1 MPNHSNYNL
10 SFQPKTYWDLRD
22 VLTHVEARVTGKARK
37 ELVKHALQ
45 NGETVPSE
53 YLKSSLSGDLK
64 QSIGSI
70 DPSFMG
76 GEFLPELGE
85 NDVIIAS
92 INLKSTTSDVIAVIA
107 RLTDKGI
114 EYRVEDE
121 YMDSYP
127 EGEDHYK
134 VQPNFS
140 KEPLSFKELINLI
153 DNAREGGGL
162 IDSAKNF
169 YPEEPEEYYDFAT
182 AESAFYPQLRDW
194 YDESNNEWLE
204 SKLEL
209 KRQKEIEEEEC
220 RRKEEQGKKS
230 IQKSEIQFRP
240 MTQEEAD
247 RKNSGGATQ
256 IVLNRRRNKS
266 KPTKKPQ
273 VRTRP
278 GTQEG
283 ANRLNAGGATQIVL
297 NRRERKYEVS
307 PENLKIR
314 SKN

>member
-1 MPNHSNYNL
+1 MPNNSNYDL

-45 NGETVPSE
+45 NDETVPSK
-53 YLKSSLSGDLK
+53 YLKSSLSEDLK

-70 DPSFMG
+70 DPSFLG

-92 INLKSTTSDVIAVIA
+92 INLKSTTADVIAVIA

-127 EGEDHYK
+127 EGEEHYK

-162 IDSAKNF
+162 IDSSKNF

-204 SKLEL
+204 DKLEL
-209 KRQKEIEEEEC
+209 KRQKE
-220 RRKEEQGKKS
+220 QDKKNT
-230 IQKSEIQFRP
+230 QKSEIQFRP
-240 MTQEEAD
+240 GTQEEAN
-247 RKNSGGATQ
+247 RLSNGGATQ
-256 IVLNRRRNKS
+256 IVLK
-266 KPTKKPQ
+266 
-273 VRTRP
+273 
-278 GTQEG
+278 
-283 ANRLNAGGATQIVL
+283 
-297 NRRERKYEVS
+297 RRERKYEVS
-307 PENLKIR
+307 PENLKGR
-314 SKN
+314 SNNS

>member
-1 MPNHSNYNL
+1 MPNNSNYDL

-22 VLTHVEARVTGKARK
+22 VLTHVEARVTGKVRK
-37 ELVKHALQ
+37 ELIKHALQ
-45 NGETVPSE
+45 NGETVPLE
-53 YLKSSLSGDLK
+53 YLKSSLSDDLK

-114 EYRVEDE
+114 EYRIEDE

-127 EGEDHYK
+127 EGEEHYK

-140 KEPLSFKELINLI
+140 KEPLSFRELINLI

-162 IDSAKNF
+162 IDCAKNF

-204 SKLEL
+204 DKLEL
-209 KRQKEIEEEEC
+209 KRQKEIEEEC
-220 RRKEEQGKKS
+220 RRKEEQDKKNT
-230 IQKSEIQFRP
+230 QKSEIQFRP
-240 MTQEEAD
+240 MTQERATQL
-247 RKNSGGATQ
+247 NSGGATQ
-256 IVLNRRRNKS
+256 IVLNRRGNKS

-273 VRTRP
+273 VQFQA
-278 GTQEG
+278 GTQEE
-283 ANRLNAGGATQIVL
+283 ATRLNNGGATQIVL
-297 NRRERKYEVS
+297 NRRVRKWEVS
-307 PENLKIR
+307 PENLKGR

>member
-1 MPNHSNYNL
+1 MPNQSNYDL

-22 VLTHVEARVTGKARK
+22 VLTHVEAKIPGKVRK
-37 ELVKHALQ
+37 ELIKYALQ
-45 NGETVPSE
+45 NGETVPLE
-53 YLKSSLSGDLK
+53 YLKSSLSAELK

-70 DPSFMG
+70 DPSFLG

-107 RLTDKGI
+107 RLTNKGI

-121 YMDSYP
+121 YMESYP
-127 EGEDHYK
+127 EGEEHYK

-162 IDSAKNF
+162 IDCAKNY

-204 SKLEL
+204 EKLEL
-209 KRQKEIEEEEC
+209 KRQKE
-220 RRKEEQGKKS
+220 QDKKNT
-230 IQKSEIQFRP
+230 QKLP
-240 MTQEEAD
+240 MGTRSATQERCDE
-247 RKNSGGATQ
+247 
-256 IVLNRRRNKS
+256 LNRGGVTLTLWKRTIPRL
-266 KPTKKPQ
+266 PQ
-273 VRTRP
+273 RP
-278 GTQEG
+278 KEFKG
-283 ANRLNAGGATQIVL
+283 IC
-297 NRRERKYEVS
+297 
-307 PENLKIR
+307 NLYDPMP
-314 SKN
+314 

>member
-1 MPNHSNYNL
+1 MPNQSNYDL

-22 VLTHVEARVTGKARK
+22 VLTHVDARVTGKVRK

-45 NGETVPSE
+45 NGETVPLE

-70 DPSFMG
+70 DPSFLG
-76 GEFLPELGE
+76 GEFLPELEE

-107 RLTDKGI
+107 RLTNKGI

-127 EGEDHYK
+127 EGEEHYK

-153 DNAREGGGL
+153 DHAREGGGL
-162 IDSAKNF
+162 IDCAKNY
-169 YPEEPEEYYDFAT
+169 YPEEPEEHYDFAT

-204 SKLEL
+204 EKLEL
-209 KRQKEIEEEEC
+209 KRQKEQN
-220 RRKEEQGKKS
+220 KKPTKKS
-230 IQKSEIQFRP
+230 QVQVTLG
-240 MTQEEAD
+240 TQEEAD
-247 RKNSGGATQ
+247 
-256 IVLNRRRNKS
+256 
-266 KPTKKPQ
+266 
-273 VRTRP
+273 
-278 GTQEG
+278 
-283 ANRLNAGGATQIVL
+283 RLNAGGATQIVL

-307 PENLKIR
+307 RKNLKG
-314 SKN
+314 KND

>member
-1 MPNHSNYNL
+1 MPNRSNYDL

-22 VLTHVEARVTGKARK
+22 VLTNVEAKIPGKVRK
-37 ELVKHALQ
+37 ELIKHALQ

-53 YLKSSLSGDLK
+53 YLKSSLSADLK

-70 DPSFMG
+70 DPSFLG

-85 NDVIIAS
+85 DDVIIAS

-127 EGEDHYK
+127 EGEEHYK

-162 IDSAKNF
+162 IDCAKNY
-169 YPEEPEEYYDFAT
+169 YPEEPEEQYDFAT

-204 SKLEL
+204 DKLEL
-209 KRQKEIEEEEC
+209 KRQKEQDKKRI
-220 RRKEEQGKKS
+220 KKS
-230 IQKSEIQFRP
+230 QIVSRP
-240 MTQEEAD
+240 MTQED
-247 RKNSGGATQ
+247 
-256 IVLNRRRNKS
+256 
-266 KPTKKPQ
+266 
-273 VRTRP
+273 
-278 GTQEG
+278 

-297 NRRERKYEVS
+297 NRRGPRFVSTRKETKKK
-307 PENLKIR
+307 E
-314 SKN
+314 

>member
-1 MPNHSNYNL
+1 MPNQSNYDL

-22 VLTHVEARVTGKARK
+22 VLTHVEARVTGKVRK

-127 EGEDHYK
+127 EGEEHYK

-162 IDSAKNF
+162 IDCAKNF
-169 YPEEPEEYYDFAT
+169 YPEEPEEHYDFAT

-204 SKLEL
+204 EKLEL
-209 KRQKEIEEEEC
+209 KRQKEQDKKRI
-220 RRKEEQGKKS
+220 KKS
-230 IQKSEIQFRP
+230 RP
-240 MTQEEAD
+240 
-247 RKNSGGATQ
+247 
-256 IVLNRRRNKS
+256 V
-266 KPTKKPQ
+266 P
-273 VRTRP
+273 RP
-278 GTQEG
+278 GTQEDC
-283 ANRLNAGGATQIVL
+283 NRLNAGGATQIVL
-297 NRRERKYEVS
+297 NRRHKKWEIS
-307 PENLKIR
+307 PENLKGR

>member
-1 MPNHSNYNL
+1 
-10 SFQPKTYWDLRD
+10 
-22 VLTHVEARVTGKARK
+22 
-37 ELVKHALQ
+37 
-45 NGETVPSE
+45 
-53 YLKSSLSGDLK
+53 
-64 QSIGSI
+64 
-70 DPSFMG
+70 
-76 GEFLPELGE
+76 
-85 NDVIIAS
+85 
-92 INLKSTTSDVIAVIA
+92 
-107 RLTDKGI
+107 
-114 EYRVEDE
+114 
-121 YMDSYP
+121 
-127 EGEDHYK
+127 
-134 VQPNFS
+134 
-140 KEPLSFKELINLI
+140 
-153 DNAREGGGL
+153 
-162 IDSAKNF
+162 
-169 YPEEPEEYYDFAT
+169 
-182 AESAFYPQLRDW
+182 
-194 YDESNNEWLE
+194 WLE

>member
-1 MPNHSNYNL
+1 MPNHSNYDL

-22 VLTHVEARVTGKARK
+22 VLTHVEARVTGKVRK

-70 DPSFMG
+70 DPSFLG

-194 YDESNNEWLE
+194 YDEANNEWLE
-204 SKLEL
+204 EKLEL
-209 KRQKEIEEEEC
+209 KRQKEIEEEC
-220 RRKEEQGKKS
+220 RRKEEQDKKNT
-230 IQKSEIQFRP
+230 QKSEIQFRP
-240 MTQEEAD
+240 MTQERATQL
-247 RKNSGGATQ
+247 NSGGATQ
-256 IVLNRRRNKS
+256 IVLNRRGNKS

-273 VRTRP
+273 VQFQA
-278 GTQEG
+278 GTQEE
-283 ANRLNAGGATQIVL
+283 ATRLNNGGATQIVL
-297 NRRERKYEVS
+297 NRRVRKWEVS
-307 PENLKIR
+307 PENLKGR

>member
-1 MPNHSNYNL
+1 MPNNSNYDL

-22 VLTHVEARVTGKARK
+22 VLTHVEAKVPGKVRK
-37 ELVKHALQ
+37 ELIKHALQ

-53 YLKSSLSGDLK
+53 YLKSSLSSDLK

-70 DPSFMG
+70 DPSFLG

-114 EYRVEDE
+114 EYRIEDE
-121 YMDSYP
+121 YMNIYP
-127 EGEDHYK
+127 EGEEHYK
-134 VQPNFS
+134 VQPKFS

-162 IDSAKNF
+162 IDAAKNY

-182 AESAFYPQLRDW
+182 AESAFYPQLEGW

-204 SKLEL
+204 EKLEL
-209 KRQKEIEEEEC
+209 KRQKEQD
-220 RRKEEQGKKS
+220 K
-230 IQKSEIQFRP
+230 
-240 MTQEEAD
+240 
-247 RKNSGGATQ
+247 
-256 IVLNRRRNKS
+256 

-273 VRTRP
+273 VRIRP
-278 GTQEG
+278 MTQER
-283 ANRLNAGGATQIVL
+283 ATQLNNGGATQIVL
-297 NRRERKYEVS
+297 KRRHKKWEVS
-307 PENLKIR
+307 PENLKGR

>member
-1 MPNHSNYNL
+1 MPNHFNYDL

-22 VLTHVEARVTGKARK
+22 VLTHVEAKIPGKVRK

-45 NGETVPSE
+45 NDETVPSK
-53 YLKSSLSGDLK
+53 YLKSSLSEDLK

-70 DPSFMG
+70 DPSFLG

-127 EGEDHYK
+127 EGEEHYK

-162 IDSAKNF
+162 IDSAKNY

-204 SKLEL
+204 DKLEL
-209 KRQKEIEEEEC
+209 KRQKE
-220 RRKEEQGKKS
+220 QDKKNT
-230 IQKSEIQFRP
+230 QKSEIPFRLG
-240 MTQEEAD
+240 TQERATQL
-247 RKNSGGATQ
+247 NNGGATQ
-256 IVLNRRRNKS
+256 IVLKRK
-266 KPTKKPQ
+266 
-273 VRTRP
+273 
-278 GTQEG
+278 
-283 ANRLNAGGATQIVL
+283 
-297 NRRERKYEVS
+297 ERKYAVS
-307 PENLKIR
+307 PENLKGR

>member
-1 MPNHSNYNL
+1 MPNHSNYDL
-10 SFQPKTYWDLRD
+10 SFQPNTYWDLRD
-22 VLTHVEARVTGKARK
+22 VLTHVEAKIPGKVRK
-37 ELVKHALQ
+37 ELIKIALQ

-53 YLKSSLSGDLK
+53 YLKSSLSEDLK

-70 DPSFMG
+70 DPSFLG

-107 RLTDKGI
+107 RLTNKGI
-114 EYRVEDE
+114 EYRIEDE

-127 EGEDHYK
+127 EGEEHYK

-182 AESAFYPQLRDW
+182 AESAFYSQLRGW

-204 SKLEL
+204 EKLEL
-209 KRQKEIEEEEC
+209 KRQKKIEEEEC
-220 RRKEEQGKKS
+220 RRKEEQDK
-230 IQKSEIQFRP
+230 
-240 MTQEEAD
+240 
-247 RKNSGGATQ
+247 
-256 IVLNRRRNKS
+256 
-266 KPTKKPQ
+266 KPTKKSQIVP
-273 VRTRP
+273 RP
-278 GTQEG
+278 GTQEEATRLNNGG
-283 ANRLNAGGATQIVL
+283 ATQTVLNRRGNKSKPIKKPQVQVRLMTQEDCNRLNAGGATQIVL
-297 NRRERKYEVS
+297 NRRVRKWEIS
-307 PENLKIR
+307 PQNL
-314 SKN
+314 

>member
-1 MPNHSNYNL
+1 MPNQSNYDL
-10 SFQPKTYWDLRD
+10 SFQPNTYWDLRD
-22 VLTHVEARVTGKARK
+22 VLTHVEAKIPGKVRK
-37 ELVKHALQ
+37 ELIKHALQ

-53 YLKSSLSGDLK
+53 YLESSLSGDLK

-70 DPSFMG
+70 DPSFLG

-121 YMDSYP
+121 YMESYP

-162 IDSAKNF
+162 IDAAKNY

-182 AESAFYPQLRDW
+182 AESAFYPQLEDW

-204 SKLEL
+204 DKLEL
-209 KRQKEIEEEEC
+209 KRQKE
-220 RRKEEQGKKS
+220 QDKKS
-230 IQKSEIQFRP
+230 TQKSEIPLRAG
-240 MTQEEAD
+240 TQEEAD
-247 RKNSGGATQ
+247 Q
-256 IVLNRRRNKS
+256 
-266 KPTKKPQ
+266 
-273 VRTRP
+273 
-278 GTQEG
+278 
-283 ANRLNAGGATQIVL
+283 LNAGGATQIVL
-297 NRRERKYEVS
+297 TRRHKKWEIS
-307 PENLKIR
+307 PENL
-314 SKN
+314 

>member
-1 MPNHSNYNL
+1 MPNHSNYDL
-10 SFQPKTYWDLRD
+10 SFQPNTYWDLRD
-22 VLTHVEARVTGKARK
+22 VLTHVEARVTGKVRK
-37 ELVKHALQ
+37 ELIKHALQ

-53 YLKSSLSGDLK
+53 YLKSSLSADLK

-70 DPSFMG
+70 DPSFLG

-121 YMDSYP
+121 YMESYP
-127 EGEDHYK
+127 EGEEHYK

-204 SKLEL
+204 DKLEL
-209 KRQKEIEEEEC
+209 KRQKE
-220 RRKEEQGKKS
+220 QDKKNT
-230 IQKSEIQFRP
+230 QKSEIPLRAG
-240 MTQEEAD
+240 TQERATQL
-247 RKNSGGATQ
+247 NNGGATQ
-256 IVLNRRRNKS
+256 IVLKRK
-266 KPTKKPQ
+266 
-273 VRTRP
+273 
-278 GTQEG
+278 
-283 ANRLNAGGATQIVL
+283 
-297 NRRERKYEVS
+297 ERKYAVS
-307 PENLKIR
+307 PENLKGR

>member
-1 MPNHSNYNL
+1 MPNQSNYDL

-22 VLTHVEARVTGKARK
+22 VLTHVDARVTGKVRK

-45 NGETVPSE
+45 NGETVPLE

-70 DPSFMG
+70 DPSFLG

-107 RLTDKGI
+107 RLTNKGI

-121 YMDSYP
+121 YMNIYP
-127 EGEDHYK
+127 EGEEHYK
-134 VQPNFS
+134 VQPKFS

-162 IDSAKNF
+162 IDAAKNY

-182 AESAFYPQLRDW
+182 AESAFYPQLEDW
-194 YDESNNEWLE
+194 YDEANNEWLE
-204 SKLEL
+204 NKLEL
-209 KRQKEIEEEEC
+209 KRQK
-220 RRKEEQGKKS
+220 QQDKKPT
-230 IQKSEIQFRP
+230 QKSRVQVRLG
-240 MTQEEAD
+240 TQEEAD
-247 RKNSGGATQ
+247 
-256 IVLNRRRNKS
+256 
-266 KPTKKPQ
+266 
-273 VRTRP
+273 
-278 GTQEG
+278 
-283 ANRLNAGGATQIVL
+283 RLNAGGATQFVL

-307 PENLKIR
+307 RKNLKGR
-314 SKN
+314 ND

>member
-1 MPNHSNYNL
+1 MPNQSNYDL

-22 VLTHVEARVTGKARK
+22 VLTHVEARVTGKVRK

-53 YLKSSLSGDLK
+53 YLKSSLSADLK

-70 DPSFMG
+70 DPSFLG

-127 EGEDHYK
+127 EGEEHYK

-182 AESAFYPQLRDW
+182 AESAFYPQLRGW

-204 SKLEL
+204 DKLEL
-209 KRQKEIEEEEC
+209 KRQKE
-220 RRKEEQGKKS
+220 QDKKNT
-230 IQKSEIQFRP
+230 QKSEIQFRP
-240 MTQEEAD
+240 MTQERATQL
-247 RKNSGGATQ
+247 NSGGATQ
-256 IVLNRRRNKS
+256 IVLNRKQ
-266 KPTKKPQ
+266 K
-273 VRTRP
+273 
-278 GTQEG
+278 
-283 ANRLNAGGATQIVL
+283 
-297 NRRERKYEVS
+297 KYEVS
-307 PENLKIR
+307 PENLKGR

>member
-1 MPNHSNYNL
+1 MPSHSNYDL

-22 VLTHVEARVTGKARK
+22 VLTHAEARVTGKVRK

-70 DPSFMG
+70 DPSFLG

-92 INLKSTTSDVIAVIA
+92 INLKSTTADVIAVIA
-107 RLTDKGI
+107 RLTNKGI

-121 YMDSYP
+121 YMESYP
-127 EGEDHYK
+127 EGEEHYK

-162 IDSAKNF
+162 IDCAKNF

-182 AESAFYPQLRDW
+182 AESAFYPQLRGW
-194 YDESNNEWLE
+194 YDEANNEWLE
-204 SKLEL
+204 NKLEL

-220 RRKEEQGKKS
+220 RRKEEQVKKNT
-230 IQKSEIQFRP
+230 QKSEIPLRP
-240 MTQEEAD
+240 MTQERATQL
-247 RKNSGGATQ
+247 NNGGATQ
-256 IVLNRRRNKS
+256 IVLKRK
-266 KPTKKPQ
+266 
-273 VRTRP
+273 
-278 GTQEG
+278 
-283 ANRLNAGGATQIVL
+283 
-297 NRRERKYEVS
+297 ERKYAVS

-314 SKN
+314 SKD